1 MKIEVGEIYTHVKGD
16 CEVLKKKVNN
26 CGNEVYACCLISE
39 PTLLF
44 WAGKED
50 LSERSYLLPL
60 QKEML
65 AETDKQITIVA
76 AGVGSGFTRGMFER
90 ILQKGEHCNI
100 VSDSIRKLDWLVRE
114 FTDFCDSKSAKYELH
129 RHQMIVSL
137 REQVTVSSCTVSFS
151 TRVETRMTNYFDTS
165 YEKALHNYL
174 DYRGVQTGELVFCTL
189 PSDLIRNYS
198 TTTENGYY
206 EVKNDPDKPL
216 HPLMTLLLNR
226 SGKIPKATEN
236 CLKKFIGKYSNL
248 ITGYSCKDNVFL
260 DKAFKKEVEG
270 LDPLD
275 KFKCKGMWVKL

>member
-1 MKIEVGEIYTHVKGD
+1 MKIEVGSIYSHKKGD
-16 CEVLKKKVNN
+16 CEVLKKKINN
-26 CGNEVYACCLISE
+26 YGNEVYACCLISE

-44 WAGKED
+44 WAGKEE

-65 AETDKQITIVA
+65 YETDKQITIVA
-76 AGVGSGFTRGMFER
+76 TGLGSGFTRGMFER
-90 ILQKGEHCNI
+90 ILQKGENCCI
-100 VSDSIRKLDWLVRE
+100 VSDSVVHLDRLVKE
-114 FTDFCDSKSAKYELH
+114 FTSFCESKGLKISDTHH
-129 RHQMIVSL
+129 RRM
-137 REQVTVSSCTVSFS
+137 VTTKEFTVVCSYQA
-151 TRVETRMTNYFDTS
+151 TPNMTNYFD
-165 YEKALHNYL
+165 YNYDKALQKYL
-174 DYRGVQTGELVFCTL
+174 DYRGVQTGELVFCVQ
-189 PSDLIRNYS
+189 PSDLIQNYA

-206 EVKNDPDKPL
+206 EVKNDPEKPL

-248 ITGYSCKDNVFL
+248 ITGYSCKDNVLL
-260 DKAFKKEVEG
+260 DEAFKKEVEG